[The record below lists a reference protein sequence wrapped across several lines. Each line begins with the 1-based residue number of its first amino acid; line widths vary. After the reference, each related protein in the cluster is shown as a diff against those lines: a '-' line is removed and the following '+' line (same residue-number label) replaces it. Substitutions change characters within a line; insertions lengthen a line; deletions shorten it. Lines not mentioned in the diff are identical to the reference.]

1 MSIIYKNADCP
12 LSLLITLLVF
22 VVMTIFVLI
31 VVVMAHTAV
40 FAWAKATAT
49 YNNTPTS
56 TIITPYITIAF
67 VGNISP
73 EAGLDHTSVAGI
85 VTYDATSS
93 RDFEQK
99 LVTLDWGDGTSSH
112 AKITRISSSASPA
125 ESKWGPLY
133 HRYDSPTA
141 ASHPHAIVASMQIP
155 SYSSVNNGF
164 VQIKSDPYLINVQKG
179 PIKVASVD
187 SQRSSTYVVSK
198 NDGLLINLVSHP
210 VNVIALTILGSVTG
224 CSIYMA
230 RHRHTNQ
237 NIAST
242 VKAHRDRN

>member
-31 VVVMAHTAV
+31 VVVMAGTAV
-40 FAWAKATAT
+40 FAWAKPTAT

-56 TIITPYITIAF
+56 TILTPYITIAF
-67 VGNISP
+67 VGNTSP

-85 VTYDATSS
+85 ITYDATSS

-99 LVTLDWGDGTSSH
+99 LVTLDWGDGTNSQS
-112 AKITRISSSASPA
+112 KITRIPSSSSSA

-133 HRYDSPTA
+133 HQYDSPTA
-141 ASHPHAIVASMQIP
+141 VSHPHAIVATMQIP
-155 SYSSVNNGF
+155 SYSSSVKGF
-164 VQIKSDPYLINVQKG
+164 VQIKSEPYLVNVQKS
-179 PIKVASVD
+179 PIKTASVD
-187 SQRSSTYVVSK
+187 SQRSSSYVVS
-198 NDGLLINLVSHP
+198 NNHGLSINLVSHS

-230 RHRHTNQ
+230 RHRRNNQ
-237 NIAST
+237 NIASA
-242 VKAHRDRN
+242 VKAYRDKI